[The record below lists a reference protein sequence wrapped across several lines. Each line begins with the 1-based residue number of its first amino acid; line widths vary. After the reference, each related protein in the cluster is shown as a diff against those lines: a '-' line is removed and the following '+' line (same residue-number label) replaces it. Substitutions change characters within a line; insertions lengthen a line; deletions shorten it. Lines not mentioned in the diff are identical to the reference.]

1 MERNKLK
8 HNAHSVWRC
17 QHHLM
22 FAARQYTEKYEQI
35 SEWSSEKTVQRK
47 ESKNNWGKGMSRSYT
62 HACQHACTFECS
74 IVYRVSQKVRWWFL
88 IVTQTSNIM
97 YGNRHL
103 WYRGYYVDTA
113 DKNNKIITK
122 YIRNQ
127 LMENEMYNQMT
138 VKEDMDLFT
147 GGKNNIT

>member
-1 MERNKLK
+1 
-8 HNAHSVWRC
+8 
-17 QHHLM
+17 
-22 FAARQYTEKYEQI
+22 
-35 SEWSSEKTVQRK
+35 
-47 ESKNNWGKGMSRSYT
+47 
-62 HACQHACTFECS
+62 
-74 IVYRVSQKVRWWFL
+74 
-88 IVTQTSNIM
+88 M